1 MKNRHKYFRNQRYI
15 QNLEKRYIDSRRSH
29 IYFITKVVDPR
40 YIKEEF
46 PYIMKR
52 LEWSHPNIE
61 WFFEPQTG
69 KDYYVYWAKPE
80 VPYKIKEFYYKKS
93 SWQKF
98 NKSNANRNVRRK
110 INMCEESLPRGGE
123 YKKLSHPWWW

>member
-15 QNLEKRYIDSRRSH
+15 QNLEKRYIDNRRSH
-29 IYFITKVVDPR
+29 IYFITKEVDPR
-40 YIKEEF
+40 YIREEF

-52 LEWSHPNIE
+52 LEWAKPDID
-61 WFFEPQTG
+61 WFFEPAKG
-69 KDYYVYWAKPE
+69 KGYYIYWDKPE
-80 VPYKIKEFYYKKS
+80 IPYTIKEFYYKKS

-110 INMCEESLPRGGE
+110 INMCEESLPQGGE
-123 YKKLSHPWWW
+123 YKKMCTPWWW